1 MISLLSKILCAIE
14 GLAVHLADWLVAI
27 VNLLVAAIGALAAAI
42 VSLLPGF
49 PAPPD
54 HPSSTIL
61 GYVNWFLP
69 LGGLLAGFAVFVGIW
84 ALWLLIAIPL
94 RWVKAIA

>member
-1 MISLLSKILCAIE
+1 VIDMLRAILCAIA
-14 GLAVHLADWLVAI
+14 GLAAHLADWMVAV
-27 VNLLVAAIGALAAAI
+27 VNLLVAAIGALATAL
-42 VSLLPGF
+42 VGLLPLF

-54 HPSSTIL
+54 HPSSEIL

-69 LGGLLAGFAVFVGIW
+69 LGGLLAGFAAFVGLW